1 MSHVFRGQLL
11 KRDGT
16 LLLPGAKRAD
26 SSNAEMIVGCEGF
39 AQASLSHDG
48 EAHAIGE
55 REIVVGMNEQETLCD
70 REPLQGDH
78 PRCEIADRDA
88 RKAGPIELRGSDGE
102 RMAFKFSSTTRHAQ
116 RLHIEY
122 RC

>member
-1 MSHVFRGQLL
+1 ME
-11 KRDGT
+11 
-16 LLLPGAKRAD
+16 
-26 SSNAEMIVGCEGF
+26 SSNAEMIVGGEGF
-39 AQASLSHDG
+39 AKASLSHDG

-55 REIVVGMNEQETLCD
+55 REIVLAMLEQEMPCA
-70 REPLQGDH
+70 RETLQGDH